1 MTLNKEFA
9 IRLEECM
16 KKANIT
22 NKEITEA
29 LNLNK
34 NAIGNCKKGQVPYAE
49 TLLDISNYLGTTI
62 EYLLTGKT
70 ATALTKEE
78 NYLIELYRNTNEIG
92 QPLTMK
98 HAEDVQKALPRNAA
112 SPESSTSKIG

>member
-1 MTLNKEFA
+1 MTLNKDFA
-9 IRLEECM
+9 IRLDECM

-62 EYLLTGKT
+62 EYLLSGKT
-70 ATALTKEE
+70 AAELTEEE
-78 NYLIELYRNTNEIG
+78 NYLIQLYRQADTNGKKIIM
-92 QPLTMK
+92 TN
-98 HAEDVQKALPRNAA
+98 AELVNPTQ
-112 SPESSTSKIG
+112 EQTSSTSKIG